1 MNNNLLSFHPQNTTK
16 FSIWIDCKKYLL
28 YFLKVTTCE
37 IMTYMQNIDFDD
49 DEDDFNMADD
59 HNGMDLWP

>member
-1 MNNNLLSFHPQNTTK
+1 
-16 FSIWIDCKKYLL
+16 
-28 YFLKVTTCE
+28 
-37 IMTYMQNIDFDD
+37 MTYMQNIDFDD